1 MVIRFKELFL
11 FCGVLC
17 RGFGF
22 GICGMV
28 ARRRLVRLLRVVL
41 VGAGGL
47 LLLGLYW
54 SMCPCLYVL

>member
-1 MVIRFKELFL
+1 MVIRFRELFL

-17 RGFGF
+17 RGFGL

-28 ARRRLVRLLRVVL
+28 ARRTGVRLLGVVL
-41 VGAGGL
+41 VGGGGL